1 MKIKLNFLLII
12 IMLASCNG
20 NREHAERSDDSM
32 IHRYEV
38 ALFSLDMEDF
48 ESGLRKIAPEYRIF
62 LGDNY
67 LEPQALVQLKDFVT
81 DQQNQEVYDEVI
93 KQFPQLDWLSS
104 ALSEGY
110 ARSSHALE
118 SFVIPHTYTYISG
131 FDFQYPIKY
140 ADSAMIIALDMY
152 LGQDYE
158 MYKKLGI
165 PLYISQRLTRE
176 HILPDCMKEIA
187 LTKIPEKQGTYSL
200 LEAMIEQGK
209 VLYFTDVA
217 LPDVADRLKIGFSEN
232 QLRWCRDNESNLWQ
246 FMVENELLYSS
257 DAKAMSM
264 FMVDG
269 PFTSSFSQD
278 SPARTG
284 AWMGWKIVRTY
295 MKNNNVTIQQLLDNI
310 NAREILEK
318 SGYKPP
324 RK

>member
-1 MKIKLNFLLII
+1 
-12 IMLASCNG
+12 MLASCGG
-20 NREHAERSDDSM
+20 NQESVNKSDDSM

-38 ALFSLDMEDF
+38 ALFSMDMEDF
-48 ESGLRKIAPEYRIF
+48 KTGLEQIAPEYRIF

-67 LEPQALVQLKDFVT
+67 LEPPALDQLRAFVM
-81 DQQNQEVYDEVI
+81 DQQNQDIYQEVI
-93 KQFPQLDWLSS
+93 KQYPQLSWLSP

-110 ARSSHALE
+110 ARSSHALK
-118 SFVIPHTYTYISG
+118 FFIIPDTYTYISG

-140 ADSAMIIALDMY
+140 ADSVMIIALDMY

-187 LTKIPEKQGTYSL
+187 LTRIPEKQGTYSL

-209 VLYFTDVA
+209 VLYFTDVT

-232 QLRWCRDNESNLWQ
+232 QLQWCSSNESNLWQ

-269 PFTSSFSQD
+269 PFTSSFSPD

-295 MKNNNVTIQQLLDNI
+295 MKNNNVTIEQLLGNG

>member
-1 MKIKLNFLLII
+1 
-12 IMLASCNG
+12 
-20 NREHAERSDDSM
+20 M
-32 IHRYEV
+32 IV
-38 ALFSLDMEDF
+38 
-48 ESGLRKIAPEYRIF
+48 
-62 LGDNY
+62 
-67 LEPQALVQLKDFVT
+67 
-81 DQQNQEVYDEVI
+81 
-93 KQFPQLDWLSS
+93 
-104 ALSEGY
+104 
-110 ARSSHALE
+110 
-118 SFVIPHTYTYISG
+118 
-131 FDFQYPIKY
+131 
-140 ADSAMIIALDMY
+140 ALDMY

-165 PLYISQRLTRE
+165 PFYISQRLTRE

-187 LTKIPEKQGTYSL
+187 LIRIPEKSGTYTL

-209 VLYFTDVA
+209 VLYFTDVT
-217 LPDVADRLKIGFSEN
+217 LPEVADRLKIGFSED
-232 QLRWCRDNESNLWQ
+232 QLKWCNSNESNLWQ

-257 DAKAMSM
+257 DAKSMSM

-284 AWMGWKIVRTY
+284 VWMGWKIVRAY
-295 MKNNNVTIQQLLDNI
+295 MKNNKITTEQLLRNG